1 MSGTLGL
8 QTLLDMI
15 GYDTSGLSTQ
25 QLDDGFRFMA
35 EFLHPD
41 DAPTLHLCIVNLINT
56 SVAANIMPADFTGIY
71 KGYKGSPKAR
81 VTPPTNFPLYYSNTR
96 SLQHKHVEKTVQTT
110 SSTPVWRPYCK

>member
-71 KGYKGSPKAR
+71 KGYKGSYKETIYRGRLVRHGRDSQPR
-81 VTPPTNFPLYYSNTR
+81 CLPLC
-96 SLQHKHVEKTVQTT
+96 Q
-110 SSTPVWRPYCK
+110 

>member
-1 MSGTLGL
+1 MEQFANFSQLKVHAYRGDVNGATDFLKNIEQALTLCGL
-8 QTLLDMI
+8 STCLERWDYRLFDMI

-71 KGYKGSPKAR
+71 I
-81 VTPPTNFPLYYSNTR
+81 
-96 SLQHKHVEKTVQTT
+96 LQQILM
-110 SSTPVWRPYCK
+110 

>member
-1 MSGTLGL
+1 
-8 QTLLDMI
+8 MI

-71 KGYKGSPKAR
+71 F
-81 VTPPTNFPLYYSNTR
+81 VHLTTNLSA
-96 SLQHKHVEKTVQTT
+96 VWKTISGKSFHHAESFGHLICRT
-110 SSTPVWRPYCK
+110 

>member
-1 MSGTLGL
+1 VVYPHVWNAGL
-8 QTLLDMI
+8 QTLFDMI

-71 KGYKGSPKAR
+71 IYNKS
-81 VTPPTNFPLYYSNTR
+81 FS
-96 SLQHKHVEKTVQTT
+96 SLENHL
-110 SSTPVWRPYCK
+110 W